1 MSSPE
6 GRPCQDGQNHL
17 VRFQML
23 LCALPPPEAP
33 RGFPPLRMPDAECP
47 AVLEAAR
54 GSAAA
59 AASLESASLRGV
71 HATLPQVS
79 IQVQVRLPAALQRCL
94 LQ

>member
-1 MSSPE
+1 MSRRTEPS
-6 GRPCQDGQNHL
+6 GAFSNAA
-17 VRFQML
+17 
-23 LCALPPPEAP
+23 LCAAP
-33 RGFPPLRMPDAECP
+33 AGSTTGVSSTADAECPECP

>member
-71 HATLPQVS
+71 DSSSGSSPRRPAEVS
-79 IQVQVRLPAALQRCL
+79 ASVNRDSL
-94 LQ
+94 

>member
-1 MSSPE
+1 MSRRTEPS
-6 GRPCQDGQNHL
+6 GAFSNAA
-17 VRFQML
+17 
-23 LCALPPPEAP
+23 LCAAP
-33 RGFPPLRMPDAECP
+33 AGSTTGVSSTADAECPECPACP

>member
-1 MSSPE
+1 
-6 GRPCQDGQNHL
+6 
-17 VRFQML
+17 
-23 LCALPPPEAP
+23 
-33 RGFPPLRMPDAECP
+33 MPDAECP

-59 AASLESASLRGV
+59 AASLESASLHGV
-71 HATLPQVS
+71 HATLPQVL